1 MAPFHVV
8 IPAAGS
14 GSRMNSEIPKQYLL
28 LAGKP
33 VIQHTLQVFSACPSI
48 ASITVVLSPDDV
60 YWDKLNIPL
69 DEKTTIIRGGGA
81 SRAATVLNAMEYL
94 KARTSLDSWVL
105 VHDAVRPGLSR
116 ATLDRLLAVLE
127 DDPVGGILAVPL
139 ADTLKRADNE
149 QRVAVTEPRENLWQ
163 AQTPQ
168 MFRFGLLQE
177 ALLASGTLPTDEAQ
191 AVEALGLK
199 PKLVPGEA
207 RNLKITYP
215 QDLQLAE
222 AILKAD
228 REVNH
233 D

>member
-1 MAPFHVV
+1 
-8 IPAAGS
+8 
-14 GSRMNSEIPKQYLL
+14 MNSEIPKQYLP

-33 VIQHTLQVFSACPSI
+33 VIQHTLQVFSTFPRITSV
-48 ASITVVLSPDDV
+48 TVVLNPDDV

-69 DEKTTIIRGGGA
+69 DEKVTVLKSGGA
-81 SRAATVLNAMEYL
+81 SRAVTVLNAMQYL
-94 KARTSLDSWVL
+94 KARASVDDWVL

-116 ATLDRLLAVLE
+116 STLDRLLATLQ

-139 ADTLKRADNE
+139 ADTLKRADSE
-149 QRVAVTEPRENLWQ
+149 QRIARTEPRADLWQ

-168 MFRFGLLQE
+168 MFRYGLLQE
-177 ALLASGTLPTDEAQ
+177 ALLASGSLPTDEAQ
-191 AVEALGLK
+191 AIESLGLK
-199 PKLVPGEA
+199 PRLVPGEA

-228 REVNH
+228 LEESS
-233 D
+233 